1 MVLSGDAFNLHPP
14 PTGKGRNQTNI
25 AAKTLVYWLC
35 VFGDMGIF
43 EDLRYG
49 LRALARN
56 RAVAVVAVLSL
67 ALGIGANTTIF
78 TLVNAV
84 LLRPLPVED
93 PSTLAAVSTVDS
105 HNPGLLLCSYLNY
118 KDFRDQNRVFSS
130 LLIYTTFT
138 IDLTGHGDPQL
149 LMAQLVSGNYF
160 SALGVKPII
169 GRGFRPEEDAT
180 PGAYPVAVIGYG
192 LWTRQFGRDPLVTAR
207 TISLNGRAFDIVGV
221 APPDFQGLNEML
233 AADVWVPMMMYQQVF
248 PNPAWVEQRRVL
260 MFAVA
265 GRLKPGVSLPQAE
278 AGIESIARELEKQYP
293 KDNDG
298 RSVSLTSITQAALAP
313 KTRTMVTNVS
323 AVLLIMSGLVLLIAC
338 ANVANL
344 LLARAAGR
352 SKEITLR
359 LAMGASRWRLVRQ
372 LLTES
377 LLLAVVGGLAGLL
390 FARWARDLVW
400 GLRPPMFAHAG
411 LHLDLDGRVLAYSL
425 LVSVLTGVLFGLV
438 PALGATRGDL
448 ATDLKERSAQPASHK
463 PGGWNPRSVLVIFQ
477 VAFSLIALVG
487 ASLFVR
493 SIRNAGQID
502 PGFDAAH
509 LGIVVFNVGDQ
520 GYNEARGREYQN
532 RVLELASGMPG
543 VAAAALSRDA
553 PFRVT
558 SARTVLL
565 DGQEN
570 TVSGTGRYILT
581 TAVGLG
587 YFRTLGIPLLRGR
600 DLTPLDQS
608 TSPHVAIVNQAA
620 AAHFWPGENPLG
632 KRLHFLGDTAP
643 AEVVGVARN
652 ANYQTIG
659 EKSQA
664 LIYLSLLQYYVPT
677 SVLYIRT
684 SGDPEA
690 VALAVRRAM
699 QPLDRNLLLQSE
711 SVAFTIRESLWAQR
725 LSAGLLTVF
734 GGLALL
740 LATIGIYGVVSYSV
754 SQRGRE
760 IGVRMALGATAAD
773 VQMMILG
780 EGVRLVAI
788 GVLLGMTIA
797 LAISRVI
804 QSMLFVIG
812 ARDAMTFILVP
823 SILTLVAILAC
834 WVPARR
840 ATRIDPST
848 ALRDE

>member
-1 MVLSGDAFNLHPP
+1 
-14 PTGKGRNQTNI
+14 
-25 AAKTLVYWLC
+25 
-35 VFGDMGIF
+35 MGIF
-43 EDLRYG
+43 EDLRYS
-49 LRALARN
+49 LRALAKN
-56 RAVAVVAVLSL
+56 RGFAVVAVLSL

-105 HNPGLLLCSYLNY
+105 HNPGLLLCSYPNY
-118 KDFRDQNRVFSS
+118 KDYRDQNRVFSS
-130 LLIYTTFT
+130 LLLYTTVT
-138 IDLTGHGDPQL
+138 INLTGHGDPQL

-160 SALGVKPII
+160 SALGVKPMI
-169 GRGFRPEEDAT
+169 GRAFRPEEDAT
-180 PGAYPVAVIGYG
+180 AGAYPAAVIGYG
-192 LWTRQFGRDPLVTAR
+192 LWTRQFGRDPEVTSR

-233 AADVWVPMMMYQQVF
+233 AADLWVPMMMYRQVY
-248 PNPAWVEQRRVL
+248 PNPAWVDQRRAL
-260 MFAVA
+260 MFAVV
-265 GRLKPGVSLPQAE
+265 GRLKPGVAFPQAE
-278 AGIESIARELEKQYP
+278 AGIESIARELERQYP
-293 KDNDG
+293 KDNTG
-298 RSVSLTSITQAALAP
+298 RSVKLTSVAQAALAP
-313 KTRTMVTNVS
+313 KTRTIVTNTA

-352 SKEITLR
+352 SKEITVR
-359 LAMGASRWRLVRQ
+359 LAMGASRWRLIRQ

-377 LLLAVVGGLAGLL
+377 VLLSVAGGIAGLL

-400 GLRPPMFAHAG
+400 SLRPPMFTHAG

-425 LVSVLTGVLFGLV
+425 VVSVLTGILFGLT
-438 PALGATRGDL
+438 PALGATRSDL

-463 PGGWNPRSVLVIFQ
+463 PGGWNPRSVLVICQ
-477 VAFSLIALVG
+477 VAFSLITLVG
-487 ASLFVR
+487 AGLFVR
-493 SIRNAGQID
+493 SIRNASQMD
-502 PGFDAAH
+502 PGFEAAH
-509 LGIVVFNVGDQ
+509 LGIVAFNVGDQ

-532 RVLELASGMPG
+532 RVLELALAMPG
-543 VAAAALSRDA
+543 VSAAALSKDA
-553 PFRVT
+553 PFRVQG
-558 SARTVLL
+558 ARTVLL

-570 TVSGTGRYILT
+570 TRSGTGRYILT

-600 DLTPLDQS
+600 DLAALDSS
-608 TSPHVAIVNQAA
+608 TSPHVAIINQAA
-620 AAHFWPGENPLG
+620 AAHFWPGEDPIG
-632 KRLHFLGDTAP
+632 KRLHFLGDNAP

-652 ANYQTIG
+652 ANYQAIG
-659 EKSQA
+659 EEPQA
-664 LIYLSLLQYYVPT
+664 FIYLSLLQFYVPT
-677 SVLYIRT
+677 TVMYIRT

-711 SVAFTIRESLWAQR
+711 SIAFTIRESLWAQR

-734 GGLALL
+734 GALALL
-740 LATIGIYGVVSYSV
+740 LSTMGIYGVISYSV
-754 SQRGRE
+754 TQRARE
-760 IGVRMALGATAAD
+760 IGVRMALGATVGD
-773 VQMMILG
+773 VQIMIMR
-780 EGVRLVAI
+780 EGIRLVAI
-788 GVLLGMTIA
+788 GVLVGMTIA
-797 LAISRVI
+797 MAASRVI
-804 QSMLFVIG
+804 QSMLFAIS
-812 ARDAMTFILVP
+812 ARDAATFVLVP
-823 SILTLVAILAC
+823 SVLTLVAILAC